1 MPDSKEHR
9 DETTGQ
15 KKQIDSKTKNTSLFL
30 SIIKCASMLMF

>member
-9 DETTGQ
+9 DETTSQ

-30 SIIKCASMLMF
+30 S